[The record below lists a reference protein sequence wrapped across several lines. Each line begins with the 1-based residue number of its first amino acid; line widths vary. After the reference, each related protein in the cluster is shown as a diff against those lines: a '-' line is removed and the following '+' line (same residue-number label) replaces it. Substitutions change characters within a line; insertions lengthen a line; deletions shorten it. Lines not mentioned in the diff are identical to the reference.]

1 MNTDELLAAVE
12 RLRPLIAEHAP
23 DAEAN
28 RRLSANV
35 YDAMYRAG
43 LFGMLAP
50 RARGG
55 HEVHPVAYS
64 QVIEAVARIDGA
76 AAWNLHMNQ
85 GFGCLAAWL
94 PATGV
99 DELFRD
105 GVPTVAS
112 AFNPPA
118 AAVRA
123 EGGWRITGQV
133 PFASGCQNARW
144 LQMPAIEMED
154 GQPKLDPA
162 TGQPSPMLT
171 FFPRSAATILDTWHT
186 VGMRGT
192 GSADIAVNDLFVPDR
207 LTTPVRPLQHP
218 APGFEKPLYRLW
230 PWTLFLG
237 ETTVSIGIAAAAVE
251 QAVVLCQTKTA
262 AYNTVPLRD
271 QQLAHYLLG
280 KALSRVTASRDTLHA
295 SVAAAHDELERTN
308 TLLST
313 DAKVRLTLAACF
325 AAESCAEAVRFV
337 NDVVGTSSIR
347 LGAPFERHF
356 RDVHVLMQHA
366 TKSNGVYGT
375 AGRAMLGLEPDRF
388 WFIF

>member
-1 MNTDELLAAVE
+1 MNTHELLAEVE
-12 RLRPLIAEHAP
+12 RLRPLITEHAP

-28 RRLSANV
+28 RRLSAIV

-64 QVIEAVARIDGA
+64 QVIEAVARIDAA

-94 PATGV
+94 SAAGV

-144 LQMPAIEMED
+144 LQMPAIEMEN

-162 TGQPSPMLT
+162 TGQPSPMLA

-207 LTTPVRPLQHP
+207 LTTPVGPLHHP

-262 AYNTVPLRD
+262 AYNAVPLRD

-280 KALSRVTASRDTLHA
+280 KARSRVAASRDTLHA
-295 SVAAAHDELERTN
+295 SIAAAHDELERTN
-308 TLLST
+308 ALLST
-313 DAKVRLTLAACF
+313 DAKISLTLAACF
-325 AAESCAEAVRFV
+325 AAEACAEAVRFV
-337 NDVVGTSSIR
+337 DDVVGTASVR